1 VQALNQ
7 AFNTYGHNGQ
17 VINPMGIQMLGMM
30 VQEDKDMANY
40 YTQRY
45 AGPLQEYAYAKQ
57 QRNMATQQAN
67 KERTMAIGHSYDLEN
82 KEVDHRNRLQAAA
95 FNNAM
100 ADARAEKNR
109 AKEFEIWKAKK
120 AWEAYIENKSG
131 KSKGKNADAGL
142 KTSEAVSIVKL
153 YQDWNEKNPD
163 NESANPFKDAYD
175 EATAVL
181 NNQQSAPS
189 DVNDSKSVYSWAT
202 SILEENYRR
211 GYPATPE
218 ALYQAIAS
226 VGGYG
231 KAVADD
237 LKKDGLLEK
246 FGRTN

>member
-1 VQALNQ
+1 
-7 AFNTYGHNGQ
+7 
-17 VINPMGIQMLGMM
+17 MGIQMLGMM
-30 VQEDKDMANY
+30 AQEDTEMANY
-40 YTQRY
+40 YVGRY
-45 AGPLQEYAYAKQ
+45 AGPLQEYADAKQ

-67 KERTMAIGHSYDLEN
+67 KERTMAIGHNYELEN
-82 KEVDHRNRLQAAA
+82 KNVDQKNRLQLAA

-100 ADARAEKNR
+100 ADARAEKNQ

-120 AWEAYIENKSG
+120 AWEAYIGNKSG

-181 NNQQSAPS
+181 NNQQAAPS
-189 DVNDSKSVYSWAT
+189 DVNDSRSVYSWAQ

-211 GYPATPE
+211 GYPATPD
-218 ALYQAIAS
+218 ALYQVIAS

-231 KAVADD
+231 PAVAEDF
-237 LKKDGLLEK
+237 KNKGMLEQY
-246 FGRTN
+246 GRTN